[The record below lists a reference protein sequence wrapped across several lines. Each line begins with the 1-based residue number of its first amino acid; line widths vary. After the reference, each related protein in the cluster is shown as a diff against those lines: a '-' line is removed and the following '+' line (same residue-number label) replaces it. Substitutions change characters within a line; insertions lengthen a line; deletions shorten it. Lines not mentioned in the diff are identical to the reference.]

1 MGKALEL
8 AVFAGIQLKGIPVD
22 AAEVLRG
29 FLTGFYSLEDT
40 KDVEKCL
47 DSSSILENIYEGF
60 EDLAKKDPMY
70 FFRGLRHFF
79 EAAQEIYEESKACSE
94 EQGVW
99 EAVKDKNLKVAKL
112 FANPVKMALE
122 CKNNYKQNKDAI
134 H

>member
-60 EDLAKKDPMY
+60 EDLAKKDP
-70 FFRGLRHFF
+70 
-79 EAAQEIYEESKACSE
+79 K
-94 EQGVW
+94 
-99 EAVKDKNLKVAKL
+99 
-112 FANPVKMALE
+112 
-122 CKNNYKQNKDAI
+122 
-134 H
+134 